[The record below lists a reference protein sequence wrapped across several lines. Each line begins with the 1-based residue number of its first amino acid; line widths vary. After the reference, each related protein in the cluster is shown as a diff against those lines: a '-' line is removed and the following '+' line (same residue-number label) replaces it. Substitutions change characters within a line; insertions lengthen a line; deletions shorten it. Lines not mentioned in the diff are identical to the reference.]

1 MQVFFR
7 LLSGYLAQL
16 VPFAVLCAFP
26 FRKNWRFSR
35 KKTALLTA
43 ALILGMAV
51 FFAAS
56 GVFFSSVFPHD
67 YTLFYKVNGMFLFCL
82 LPCFFWYLYAI
93 KAVWQ
98 KKLFI
103 FSFALTSALLAI
115 SICNFFFNNFFTY
128 EAQNYLPYE
137 GPVIS
142 LIAIIYPSVAVSLCL
157 LLHYFYMPV
166 EREMNQKEAGYLA
179 FLSLFLFLILV
190 FAFTQI
196 NAFTLIDGRPDA
208 LILYFTVYFTI
219 FLLYGVMFKMYALS
233 HAQHIAQ
240 EKLLRLQYQNNIRDE
255 QYRRISDSIDLS
267 RKQRHDL
274 RHHLLTLQGL
284 WENGETAKARDYLTR
299 YLDNAGSLQI
309 KTFCSNPI
317 INMLASHYSSLA
329 AERGITLTAHIS
341 VPDALSVQDTDLSVL
356 IGNLL
361 ENALDAAD
369 RAPEE
374 HRSIQ
379 LNMLCRGKMIVIT
392 VDNGFDGVIQKEGER
407 YLSIKPGHQGLG
419 LQILQEIAEKYGGG
433 AEFTYDNLTFHSSVM
448 LRGR

>member
-142 LIAIIYPSVAVSLCL
+142 LIAIIYPSVTVS
-157 LLHYFYMPV
+157 
-166 EREMNQKEAGYLA
+166 
-179 FLSLFLFLILV
+179 
-190 FAFTQI
+190 FACSC
-196 NAFTLIDGRPDA
+196 
-208 LILYFTVYFTI
+208 TI
-219 FLLYGVMFKMYALS
+219 FICPWK
-233 HAQHIAQ
+233 
-240 EKLLRLQYQNNIRDE
+240 
-255 QYRRISDSIDLS
+255 
-267 RKQRHDL
+267 
-274 RHHLLTLQGL
+274 
-284 WENGETAKARDYLTR
+284 
-299 YLDNAGSLQI
+299 
-309 KTFCSNPI
+309 
-317 INMLASHYSSLA
+317 
-329 AERGITLTAHIS
+329 
-341 VPDALSVQDTDLSVL
+341 
-356 IGNLL
+356 
-361 ENALDAAD
+361 
-369 RAPEE
+369 
-374 HRSIQ
+374 
-379 LNMLCRGKMIVIT
+379 
-392 VDNGFDGVIQKEGER
+392 
-407 YLSIKPGHQGLG
+407 
-419 LQILQEIAEKYGGG
+419 
-433 AEFTYDNLTFHSSVM
+433 
-448 LRGR
+448 GR